1 MKKLSNSFQN
11 GNIWIKLVWTVGI
24 ALGLI
29 VGWIIIQSVMFF
41 LQTTIGFIGLVL
53 LSIPVSMAII
63 AFSIMKHPKLKKL
76 EDYSSY
82 TQNIYKENG

>member
-11 GNIWIKLVWTVGI
+11 GTIWTKLLWVVGI

-29 VGWIIIQSVMFF
+29 VSWIIIQSVMFF

-63 AFSIMKHPKLKKL
+63 AFSIMRYPHKKDFH
-76 EDYSSY
+76 EYSSY
-82 TQNIYKENG
+82 TQKYL

>member
-29 VGWIIIQSVMFF
+29 IGWIIVQSVMFF
-41 LQTTIGFIGLVL
+41 LQTTIGFIGLLL
-53 LSIPVSMAII
+53 LSVPVSMGII

-82 TQNIYKENG
+82 TQKYL

>member
-29 VGWIIIQSVMFF
+29 VAWIIIQSVMFF

-53 LSIPVSMAII
+53 LSIPVSMGII

-82 TQNIYKENG
+82 TQKYL

>member
-53 LSIPVSMAII
+53 LSVPVSMGII

-82 TQNIYKENG
+82 TQKYL

>member
-29 VGWIIIQSVMFF
+29 VAWIIVQSVMFF
-41 LQTTIGFIGLVL
+41 LQTTIGFIGLIL
-53 LSIPVSMAII
+53 LSVPVSMGII
-63 AFSIMKHPKLKKL
+63 AFSIMKHPKLK
-76 EDYSSY
+76 
-82 TQNIYKENG
+82 N

>member
-11 GNIWIKLVWTVGI
+11 GTIWTKLVWVVGL

-29 VGWIIIQSVMFF
+29 IGWIIIQSVMFF
-41 LQTTIGFIGLVL
+41 LQATLGFIGLLL

-63 AFSIMKHPKLKKL
+63 AFSIMKYPKLKKTRRL
-76 EDYSSY
+76 L
-82 TQNIYKENG
+82 

>member
-11 GNIWIKLVWTVGI
+11 GTIWIKLVWTVGI

-63 AFSIMKHPKLKKL
+63 AFSIMRYPKLKKL
-76 EDYSSY
+76 EDYSGY
-82 TQNIYKENG
+82 TQKYL

>member
-53 LSIPVSMAII
+53 LSIPISMAII

-82 TQNIYKENG
+82 TQKYL

>member
-11 GNIWIKLVWTVGI
+11 GNIWIKLLWTVGI

-29 VGWIIIQSVMFF
+29 IGWIIVQSVMFF

-53 LSIPVSMAII
+53 LSIPVSMGIV
-63 AFSIMKHPKLKKL
+63 AFSIMKHPRKK
-76 EDYSSY
+76 EFNEYSSY
-82 TQNIYKENG
+82 TQKYL

>member
-11 GNIWIKLVWTVGI
+11 GTIWIKLLWTVGI

-29 VGWIIIQSVMFF
+29 IGWIIIQSVMFF

-53 LSIPVSMAII
+53 LSIPVSMGII

-82 TQNIYKENG
+82 TQKYL

>member
-11 GNIWIKLVWTVGI
+11 GTIWTKLLWVVGI

-29 VGWIIIQSVMFF
+29 VSWIIIQSVMFF

-63 AFSIMKHPKLKKL
+63 AFSIMRYPKLKKL
-76 EDYSSY
+76 EDYPTHVRKY
-82 TQNIYKENG
+82 L

>member
-11 GNIWIKLVWTVGI
+11 GNIWIKLVWIVGI

-29 VGWIIIQSVMFF
+29 VSWIIVQSVMFF
-41 LQTTIGFIGLVL
+41 LQTTIGFIGLLL
-53 LSIPVSMAII
+53 LSVPVSMGII

-82 TQNIYKENG
+82 TQKYL

>member
-29 VGWIIIQSVMFF
+29 VGWVIIQSVMFF

-63 AFSIMKHPKLKKL
+63 AFSIMRHPKLKKL
-76 EDYSSY
+76 EDYSTHVRKY
-82 TQNIYKENG
+82 L

>member
-11 GNIWIKLVWTVGI
+11 GTIWIKLVWVVGI

-63 AFSIMKHPKLKKL
+63 AFSIMRYPKLKKL

-82 TQNIYKENG
+82 TQKYL

>member
-1 MKKLSNSFQN
+1 MKKLSDSFQN

-63 AFSIMKHPKLKKL
+63 AFSIMKHPRKK
-76 EDYSSY
+76 EFNEYSKY
-82 TQNIYKENG
+82 VQKYL

>member
-11 GNIWIKLVWTVGI
+11 GTIWIKLVWVVGL
-24 ALGLI
+24 ALALI

-53 LSIPVSMAII
+53 LSIPVSMGIV
-63 AFSIMKHPKLKKL
+63 AFSIMKHPRKK
-76 EDYSSY
+76 EFNEYSSY
-82 TQNIYKENG
+82 TQKYL

>member
-11 GNIWIKLVWTVGI
+11 GNIWIKLVWAAGI

-63 AFSIMKHPKLKKL
+63 AFSIMRYPKLKKL

-82 TQNIYKENG
+82 TQKYL

>member
-1 MKKLSNSFQN
+1 MKKLASSFQN
-11 GNIWIKLVWTVGI
+11 GNGWSKFLWVIGI
-24 ALGLI
+24 AVSLI
-29 VGWIIIQSVMFF
+29 IAWIVVQSVMFF

-63 AFSIMKHPKLKKL
+63 AFSIMRYPKLKKL

-82 TQNIYKENG
+82 TQKYL

>member
-1 MKKLSNSFQN
+1 MKKISNSFQN
-11 GNIWIKLVWTVGI
+11 GTIWIKLVWVVGL
-24 ALGLI
+24 ALALI

-41 LQTTIGFIGLVL
+41 LQTTIGFVGLVL

-63 AFSIMKHPKLKKL
+63 AFSIMRYPKLKKL

-82 TQNIYKENG
+82 TQKYL

>member
-29 VGWIIIQSVMFF
+29 VSWIIIQSVMFF
-41 LQTTIGFIGLVL
+41 LQTTIGFIGLLL
-53 LSIPVSMAII
+53 LSVPVSMGII

-82 TQNIYKENG
+82 TQKYL

>member
-11 GNIWIKLVWTVGI
+11 GTIWTKLVWVVGL

-41 LQTTIGFIGLVL
+41 LQATLGFIGLLL

-63 AFSIMKHPKLKKL
+63 AFSIMRHPRKK
-76 EDYSSY
+76 EYHEYSSY
-82 TQNIYKENG
+82 TQKYL

>member
-11 GNIWIKLVWTVGI
+11 GNIWIKLVWIVGI

-29 VGWIIIQSVMFF
+29 VSWIIVQSVMFF

-82 TQNIYKENG
+82 TQKYL

>member
-53 LSIPVSMAII
+53 LSIPISMAII
-63 AFSIMKHPKLKKL
+63 AFSIMKNPKIKKL

-82 TQNIYKENG
+82 TQKYL

>member
-11 GNIWIKLVWTVGI
+11 GNIWIKLVWTVGV

-41 LQTTIGFIGLVL
+41 LQTTIGFIGLIL
-53 LSIPVSMAII
+53 LSVPVSMGVI

-82 TQNIYKENG
+82 AQKYL

>member
-11 GNIWIKLVWTVGI
+11 GNIWIKLVWIVGI

-29 VGWIIIQSVMFF
+29 VGWIIVQSVMFF

-53 LSIPVSMAII
+53 LSIPVSMGIV

-82 TQNIYKENG
+82 TQKYL

>member
-11 GNIWIKLVWTVGI
+11 GNIWIKLVWVVGL
-24 ALGLI
+24 ALALI

-53 LSIPVSMAII
+53 LSIPISMAII
-63 AFSIMKHPKLKKL
+63 AFSIMRHPKLKKI

-82 TQNIYKENG
+82 TQKYL